1 MTKILHNTNK
11 AFQSF
16 CILILMLLFSTLSWG
31 QQVIGSFPYMNGG
44 FEGQAAGALGT
55 TLSSTVWTRQ
65 SSSTSS
71 IVTTSPRSGVNY
83 ATVTNGTTA
92 SRGLQSPQLTPFV
105 AGSTPLANTPYM
117 VQFWVRNAASVS
129 AFQVGTN
136 VNGTGDTNYSA
147 SSYNLPINTSWTKYT
162 IATTTKN
169 VTVLTSG
176 IAVIGRSLTGTFDVD
191 DVVIYPGTAV
201 DATLPN
207 EPTSPAISSAA
218 ATQQTISWSAPLT
231 GGVDGGGYM
240 VVRGIADPATTPNA
254 NGIYALG
261 NFVAGT
267 EKVVYLGTNT
277 SFIDLGL
284 SASTQYFYRIYT
296 VDKAFNYSTT
306 GVSVN
311 GSTTAPSFAAEPT
324 TQASGISFVN
334 VTSTSFD
341 INWTA
346 GSGTNSLVIVKE
358 GSAVN
363 ANPGDGDTLDPNPAF
378 GSGVQLGTGN
388 YVVYNSTSNSVS
400 ITGLLKARTYYVKV
414 YTFNGSAGS
423 ENYLITSPPSNSQFT
438 LPGEIVSSGLNT
450 TSTSYSTGS
459 TWVGGAAPTQ
469 YDNVTIVAG
478 DIINLSSTQK
488 CYNLTIET
496 GGKIQATTSNILQI
510 YGTSLTCNGTF
521 GDASIVLPA
530 ASGTG
535 SQLILEFGGNLT
547 ISGTGNIYPFRIRPV
562 ASLSNIGVTF
572 DTNVTCTN
580 TTAGVVFDNGGNDN
594 VSLTV
599 NAGKTVTIAGNFNS
613 NLNSILVGAGNATI
627 NVFGTITIAG
637 NLSPAVALGKTCT
650 FTVKNGGL
658 ITADRFYLS
667 PAHQVQ
673 AATYTVESGGKI
685 EVNGP
690 NSQAVDCSSTSFTSA
705 VVGAG
710 TFSTTSTAGLGV
722 YLANASGLNA
732 TTGPIRT
739 TTRTFDVNN
748 TFNFAGIAAQE
759 TGGYLPA
766 TVGNLTI
773 NNPEGVTLGANTT
786 VNGLLTLTS
795 GIFSKG
801 SSAITLGSLATIVR
815 TAGSLDAAP
824 TFGSTVNVRYNG
836 ATAIS
841 SGVEIPTATSVL
853 KDLTIATTASAVVT
867 LASATSLNNKLT
879 VTTGSLATGGNL
891 TLKSAEC
898 CTAFVGQLA
907 AGAVTGDVTVERYI
921 PAKRA
926 WRALTAPL
934 KGSVSDAS
942 IFSQWQNNGAT
953 VANTGVEL
961 WGPGGDTTP
970 SSSNSG
976 LAIGPNSSMLQYVSG
991 AWSGVTNTNST
1002 KLFTTNGNN
1011 AFMLF
1016 PTGSYGSGLISSSA
1030 TPLATT
1036 LKATGKL
1043 IIGNV
1048 DYTGLSNTSHTLI
1061 GNPYASPIDL
1071 NSILDANTSLEKY
1084 FWVWDPNG
1092 TNFGTYNTFD
1102 ATLNTYSVTNVSY
1115 ANSTVIQSGQ
1125 AFFVKALSGQSGSF
1139 TIAEANKNTLTTSTV
1154 FKTINT
1160 DPELLRVNL
1169 HKQENNEWLLRDA
1182 TLAGFFIDAEA
1193 NQTAN
1198 KLANVTENIAFTK
1211 NGNYFASEHHLPLV
1225 STDTLNVRIWKT
1237 TAGANYKL
1245 KINTEQ
1251 FTTTGLDATLQDM
1264 YTNSNT
1270 PLSLDG
1276 TAVEYS
1282 FTVTSDATSSGDRFR
1297 IVFSPTLGTH
1307 NFATSSIK
1315 ISPNPIIGDSF
1326 QVSLGSLSAGNYD
1339 YFIANSIGQEIEKGS
1354 IMHNEQAGSNTVKM
1368 QENVAAG
1375 IYIVKIIGADK
1386 SVYTTK
1392 LIKQ

>member
-1 MTKILHNTNK
+1 MTKILHNPK
-11 AFQSF
+11 KDIQSF
-16 CILILMLLFSTLSWG
+16 CILSLMLLFSTLSWG

-65 SSSTSS
+65 NETGASSS
-71 IVTTSPRSGVNY
+71 IVTTSPRTGVNY
-83 ATVTNGTTA
+83 ATVTNVAAT
-92 SRGLQSPQLTPFV
+92 SRGLQSPQLSPFV
-105 AGSTPLANTPYM
+105 AANSPTASTAYI
-117 VQFWVRNAASVS
+117 VQYWVKNAATVS
-129 AFQVGTN
+129 TWTVSPNT
-136 VNGTGDTNYSA
+136 NGTGGN
-147 SSYNLPINTSWTKYT
+147 SYPTAITLPINASWTKYT
-162 IATTTKN
+162 VARTSSSTA
-169 VTVLTSG
+169 VTSAG
-176 IAVIGRSLTGTFDVD
+176 IAVIGRSSVGTFNVD
-191 DVVIYPGTAV
+191 DVVIYPGTSADETV
-201 DATLPN
+201 PN

-218 ATQQTISWSAPLT
+218 ATQQTISWTAAS

-240 VVRGIADPATTPNA
+240 VVRSTADPATTPNA
-254 NGIYALG
+254 NGIYAVG

-306 GVSVN
+306 DVSVN

-324 TQASGISFVN
+324 SQASGISFAN

-363 ANPGDGDTLDPNPAF
+363 ANPSDGDTLSPDLAF
-378 GSGVQLGTGN
+378 GSGALLGTGN

-423 ENYLITSPPSNSQFT
+423 ENYLITSPPSNNQFT

-1139 TIAEANKNTLTTSTV
+1139 TITESNKSALTTSTV

-1160 DPELLRVNL
+1160 DPELIRVNL

-1264 YTNSNT
+1264 FTNSNT

-1276 TAVEYS
+1276 TAVEYP

-1326 QVSLGSLSAGNYD
+1326 QVSLGSLSSGNYD
-1339 YFIANSIGQEIEKGS
+1339 YFITNSIGQEIGKGS

-1375 IYIVKIIGADK
+1375 IYIVKIIGTDK